1 VPAPARGVG
10 LSLLL
15 QQGVAAWLEAVC
27 TCSSPSLPAASA
39 ASPRT
44 ADYELRTRSSK
55 SDVIAPDQHAEIAT
69 LLASLVLSARPIGRN
84 PTLYAGGYA

>member
-1 VPAPARGVG
+1 VPAPACGVG

-15 QQGVAAWLEAVC
+15 QQGVAAWLQAVC
-27 TCSSPSLPAASA
+27 TCSSPSLPAASTV
-39 ASPRT
+39 SPRIP
-44 ADYELRTRSSK
+44 DDELHTRR
-55 SDVIAPDQHAEIAT
+55 SDVIAPDQHAT